1 MASTHRRGSEVS
13 CVIKYL
19 VFGFN
24 VLFWI
29 TGGLLAAAG
38 IWAWSEKDIFSN
50 LTQVA
55 RVPDPALFFIIIGL
69 FVFIVGYAG
78 CVGALR
84 ENTILLLIYCAV
96 IGLLFAAELVLG
108 ILAFIYKDWM
118 ANVVKDELKDMLVK
132 YREDSDLQ
140 NVIDWVQ
147 KDWLQCCG
155 VEGFRDWEKNEYFN
169 CSSPSVEACG
179 VPFSC
184 CKFKIDEFLI
194 NTQCGYGVMHHAS
207 PTEYIH
213 TEGCLDRGEVW
224 MNENLIPVAGVIVA
238 VALIQIL
245 GICFAM
251 NLRGDILA
259 QKSRWNYRDTR
270 SQQQNNRQ

>member
-1 MASTHRRGSEVS
+1 MASSTRRRGTEVS

-38 IWAWSEKDIFSN
+38 IWAWSEKDIFNNITKISK
-50 LTQVA
+50 
-55 RVPDPALFFIIIGL
+55 VPDPALFFIIIGI

-84 ENTILLLIYCAV
+84 ENTTLLMIYCAV
-96 IGLLFAAELVLG
+96 IGLLFAGELVLG
-108 ILAFIYKDWM
+108 LLAFIYKDWL
-118 ANVVKDELKDMLVK
+118 ADVVTTQLQDMLVN
-132 YREDSDLQ
+132 YREDADLQ

-155 VEGFRDWEKNEYFN
+155 VEGYRDWEKNEYFN

-184 CKFKIDEFLI
+184 CRFDTDELLE
-194 NTQCGYGVMHHAS
+194 NTQCGFGVMAYHTPS
-207 PTEYIH
+207 ERIY
-213 TEGCLDRGEVW
+213 TEGCLPTGESW
-224 MNENLIPVAGVIVA
+224 LNENLIPVAGVIVGA
-238 VALIQIL
+238 ALVQIL

-259 QKSRWNYRDTR
+259 QR
-270 SQQQNNRQ
+270 SKWQRNP